1 MKPKMVEMFE
11 VMTSK
16 ENIWFKLAKK
26 YESKNMTDYCEP
38 YLNIQKLL
46 KSYHKAT
53 LKGQFDK
60 ATKIAHDLAD
70 ETIRLEI
77 ASIKQLK
84 NQWINNG

>member
-1 MKPKMVEMFE
+1 M
-11 VMTSK
+11 
-16 ENIWFKLAKK
+16 
-26 YESKNMTDYCEP
+26 DYCEP
-38 YLNIQKLL
+38 YLKIQNLL

-53 LKGQFDK
+53 LKGNFEK

-84 NQWINNG
+84 NQWISQ

>member
-1 MKPKMVEMFE
+1 
-11 VMTSK
+11 
-16 ENIWFKLAKK
+16 
-26 YESKNMTDYCEP
+26 MTDYCEP
-38 YLNIQKLL
+38 YLNIQRLL

-53 LKGQFDK
+53 LKGHFDK
-60 ATKIAHDLAD
+60 ATRIAHELAD

>member
-1 MKPKMVEMFE
+1 
-11 VMTSK
+11 
-16 ENIWFKLAKK
+16 
-26 YESKNMTDYCEP
+26 MTDYCEP

-53 LKGQFDK
+53 LKGEFDK
-60 ATKIAHDLAD
+60 ATRVAHELAD